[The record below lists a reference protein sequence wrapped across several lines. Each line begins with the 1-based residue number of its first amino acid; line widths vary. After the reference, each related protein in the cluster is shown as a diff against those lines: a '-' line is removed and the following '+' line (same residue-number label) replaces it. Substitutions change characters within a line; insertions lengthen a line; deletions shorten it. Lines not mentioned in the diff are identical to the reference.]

1 MRFSPQFLIKNIG
14 KGFIAVKLIIFH
26 LLEQK
31 STYCPHLKE
40 IKEILLFKMTV
51 HKYKE

>member
-1 MRFSPQFLIKNIG
+1 MRFSPQFLTENIR
-14 KGFIAVKLIIFH
+14 KAFIAVKLIIFH